1 MKTTVTYQP
10 RYLPRRPLN
19 LPGGMTRRA
28 FLGKV
33 LDLLLVAAS
42 GMGIAGIVLISS
54 SYSPGKEQQDP

>member
-1 MKTTVTYQP
+1 MKTTAVYEP
-10 RYLPRRPLN
+10 RFLPRRPLN

-42 GMGIAGIVLISS
+42 GMGIAAVVLFLLVLL
-54 SYSPGKEQQDP
+54 

>member
-1 MKTTVTYQP
+1 MKTTAAYQP

-28 FLGKV
+28 VLGKV

-42 GMGIAGIVLISS
+42 GMGIAAMLLFLLVVF
-54 SYSPGKEQQDP
+54 

>member
-1 MKTTVTYQP
+1 MKTTTIYEP

-28 FLGKV
+28 IIGKV

-42 GMGIAGIVLISS
+42 GMGIAAMLLFILVLL
-54 SYSPGKEQQDP
+54 

>member
-42 GMGIAGIVLISS
+42 GMGIAAVVLFLLVLF
-54 SYSPGKEQQDP
+54 